1 MVFLFIFLIIILLIL
16 AIMTIKIKFKILN
29 FKFDS
34 NTNEH
39 INQNFKLQIILKI
52 FANIP
57 ILKISITKQKIDK
70 VIKNEKI
77 KEKLK
82 EQEIKAFENKEEIK
96 KQIFSAMK
104 NIKIDIREMDLKI
117 NIGTENAAV
126 TALIVPVLSTII
138 AIFCSNKIKKINNM
152 QKFEIQPV
160 YINKNLI
167 NILVS
172 GIFEIRM
179 IHIINTICTMKKEGK
194 GDKNERTSNRRTY
207 DYSYE

>member
-1 MVFLFIFLIIILLIL
+1 ME
-16 AIMTIKIKFKILN
+16 IKISEG
-29 FKFDS
+29 D
-34 NTNEH
+34 
-39 INQNFKLQIILKI
+39 
-52 FANIP
+52 FAHMGVYQEKESIVFTFEAEKNDTCSIV
-57 ILKISITKQKIDK
+57 LIS
-70 VIKNEKI
+70 EKDC
-77 KEKLK
+77 
-82 EQEIKAFENKEEIK
+82 
-96 KQIFSAMK
+96 K

-194 GDKNERTSNRRTY
+194 GDKNERTSNRRAY